1 MASERADPALSPAVI
16 SFVIA
21 GKTWKLGDP
30 IQSSTGVG
38 AVQKKEN
45 GRNFW
50 SEFATAMP
58 VVECILKGRGF
69 GYKISFELDKSIRIT
84 DLR

>member
-1 MASERADPALSPAVI
+1 MASDRADPALSPAVI

-30 IQSSTGVG
+30 IHSTGVG

-50 SEFATAMP
+50 S
-58 VVECILKGRGF
+58 
-69 GYKISFELDKSIRIT
+69 
-84 DLR
+84 